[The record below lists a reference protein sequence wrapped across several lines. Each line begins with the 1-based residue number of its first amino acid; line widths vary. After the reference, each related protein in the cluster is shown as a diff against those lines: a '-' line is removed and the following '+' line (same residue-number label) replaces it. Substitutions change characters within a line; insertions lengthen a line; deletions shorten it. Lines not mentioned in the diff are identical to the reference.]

1 MSIGGSAIRDG
12 KKRFK
17 RTVLVVCACV
27 IVDAA
32 ACLALFTFLSRPGV
46 EAAPAKAGIVL
57 YGGIRALPEL
67 DRETMRRINRAFGLY
82 SDGSIEYLLCAGG
95 KRSKKGYHGARI
107 MADKLRVLGVPRD
120 RIYREDESNDTV
132 SNLEN
137 ALAVANSHGWET
149 VLIISSPLHV
159 WRIKRIIS
167 SNGSASRAAERIAI
181 GYAGYS
187 YTDCTPRCGML
198 EIWGY
203 MHYSG
208 IAVLAG
214 KALPDKAYRTVIDM
228 LRN

>member
-1 MSIGGSAIRDG
+1 LSIGGFAIRGG
-12 KKRFK
+12 KKGFI
-17 RTVLVVCACV
+17 RTILVVCACV

-32 ACLALFTFLSRPGV
+32 ACLVLFTFLSRPG
-46 EAAPAKAGIVL
+46 EETAPAKAGIVL

-67 DRETMRRINRAFGLY
+67 DRETMRRLNRAFGLY

-95 KRSKKGYHGARI
+95 KRSQKGYYGARI
-107 MADKLRVLGVPRD
+107 MAEKLRALGVPRE

-167 SNGSASRAAERIAI
+167 SNGSASRATERIAI
-181 GYAGYS
+181 GYRGYS

-208 IAVLAG
+208 IAVLAR